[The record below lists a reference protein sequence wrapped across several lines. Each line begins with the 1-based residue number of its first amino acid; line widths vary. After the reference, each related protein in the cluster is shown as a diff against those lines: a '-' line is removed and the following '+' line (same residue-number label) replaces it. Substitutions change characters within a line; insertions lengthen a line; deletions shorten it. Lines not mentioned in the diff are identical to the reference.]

1 MTIQYGFQKERSW
14 QILVGVAFVSI
25 TLLMALCVV
34 GLSVGM
40 LGHFALE
47 GLPHVTWQFLT
58 ETPRNNNTE
67 GGIFPAIYGTVLLV
81 ILMALLGVPIGAVTA
96 IYLAE
101 YAREDS
107 SFTRWVRF
115 GVNTLAG
122 VPSIVFGLFGLG
134 FFVQF
139 IGKGIDSLFGLE
151 LTWGKPALIWA
162 AATLAVLTLPVVIVA
177 VEETLRSIPR
187 ELREAALALGA
198 TRWQTI
204 RRIVLPHA
212 FTGILTGSILAVS
225 RGAGEVAPIMFVGA
239 AYSLPE
245 LPKGLTSQFM
255 ELGYHLFVLSTQSP
269 DVEATRPL
277 QYATTV
283 VLLLTTFALNLSA
296 ILLRLKMRR
305 RRLITR

>member
-1 MTIQYGFQKERSW
+1 MSKAAYGFRREWSW
-14 QILVGVAFVSI
+14 YTLAGVAAVSI
-25 TLLMALCVV
+25 TALAAVSIV
-34 GLSVGM
+34 GLSVG
-40 LGHFALE
+40 LVGHFTLK
-47 GLPHVTWQFLT
+47 GLPHVTWEFLT
-58 ETPRNNNTE
+58 QPPRNNNTE

-81 ILMALLGVPIGAVTA
+81 VLMALMGVPVGTITA

-101 YAREDS
+101 YAPEDS
-107 SFTRWVRF
+107 RLARWVRF

-122 VPSIVFGLFGLG
+122 VPAIVFGLFGLG

-139 IGKGIDSLFGLE
+139 LGKGIDRIFGLE
-151 LTWGKPALIWA
+151 LTWGKPAIIWA
-162 AATLAVLTLPVVIVA
+162 AATMAVLTLPVVIVS
-177 VEETLRSIPR
+177 VEEALRSVPR
-187 ELREAALALGA
+187 QLREAALALGA

-204 RRIVLPHA
+204 WHIVLPRA
-212 FTGILTGSILAVS
+212 LTGILTGSILAVS
-225 RGAGEVAPIMFVGA
+225 RGAGEVAPILFLGV

-255 ELGYHLFVLSTQSP
+255 ELGYHLYVLSTQSP

-296 ILLRLKMRR
+296 VLLRLSLRR
-305 RRLITR
+305 R

>member
-1 MTIQYGFQKERSW
+1 MPRGYGFRKESSW
-14 QILVGVAFVSI
+14 QILIGASVIGI
-25 TLLMALCVV
+25 TLLAALCVV
-34 GLSVGM
+34 GLSLSL
-40 LGHFALE
+40 LGHFTLG
-47 GLPHVTWQFLT
+47 GLPHVTWEFLT
-58 ETPRNNNTE
+58 EAPRNNNTE
-67 GGIFPAIYGTVLLV
+67 GGIFPAIYGTVMLV
-81 ILMALLGVPIGAVTA
+81 ILMSILGVPIGTVTA

-107 SFTRWVRF
+107 PFTRWVRF

-139 IGKGIDSLFGLE
+139 VGKGIDWMLGLG
-151 LTWGKPALIWA
+151 LSWGKPAIIWA
-162 AATLAVLTLPVVIVA
+162 AATLAVLTLPVVIVS
-177 VEETLRSIPR
+177 VEEALRSVPR

-245 LPKGLTSQFM
+245 LPKSLNSQFM

-269 DVEATRPL
+269 DVEATKPL

-283 VLLLTTFALNLSA
+283 VLLLTTFVLNLAA
-296 ILLRLKMRR
+296 ILLRLKMRKQR
-305 RRLITR
+305 STGH

>member
-1 MTIQYGFQKERSW
+1 MVQGYGFQKERGW
-14 QILVGVAFVSI
+14 KTLVGLAFMSL
-25 TLLMALCVV
+25 TLLMAVAVV
-34 GLSVGM
+34 GLSLGM
-40 LGHFALE
+40 VGHFTLE
-47 GLPHVTWQFLT
+47 GLPHVTWEFLT
-58 ETPRNNNTE
+58 AAPRNNNTE

-96 IYLAE
+96 IYLVE

-107 SFTRWVRF
+107 FLTRWVRF
-115 GVNTLAG
+115 GANTLAG
-122 VPSIVFGLFGLG
+122 VPAIVFGLFGLG

-139 IGKGIDSLFGLE
+139 VGKGIDTLFGYE

-198 TRWQTI
+198 TRWQMI
-204 RRIVLPHA
+204 RRVVLPHA

-283 VLLLTTFALNLSA
+283 VLLLTTFLLNLSA
-296 ILLRLKMRR
+296 ILLRLKMRQHQFR
-305 RRLITR
+305 TR